1 MPVDRPSADAVQA
14 ANEKSRRLREL
25 LHAPGILIMPG
36 AFNVLSA
43 LLYQHLGFE
52 AIQGSSAGF
61 ANAMGHPDLGI
72 SRESTL
78 AATGQ
83 VAAAVT
89 VPVNADGEDGYGGP
103 NDVRDTVRA
112 FVTAGVAGMNME
124 DGDRA
129 GHAKL
134 MDFALQ
140 LEKVHAFVEERKE
153 LGSEFLL
160 NARCDAFARMRDDRL
175 AALKEAVRR
184 GQAWAQAGADCVFF
198 FGVTEPEIIRT
209 LVKEVPAPVS
219 ILAAPGVP
227 SARELEEMGVA
238 RVSYGSMFLRVAVAA
253 VKRAAL
259 EVKEQKTHELM
270 SDAISGAELRD
281 ILGGRSS

>member
-1 MPVDRPSADAVQA
+1 MPIDRPSADAVRA
-14 ANEKSRRLREL
+14 ANEKSRRLKEL
-25 LHAPGILIMPG
+25 LQAPGILIMPG

-61 ANAMGHPDLGI
+61 ANAMGRPDLGI

-112 FVTAGVAGMNME
+112 FVTAGAAGMNME

-134 MDFALQ
+134 MDFAFH
-140 LEKVHAFVEERKE
+140 LEKVRAFVEERKE

-160 NARCDAFARMRDDRL
+160 NARCDAFARMRDDRP

-184 GQAWAQAGADCVFF
+184 GQTWAEAGADCVFF